1 MEVGFILLWGDTM
14 KGGEKMRLGVIVLSL
29 LIPVAFAVNAFAVG
43 SGKTVEYAGTSAG
56 KVVFDGKSHADK
68 GAKCT
73 DCHTKIY
80 PMKKGPSVT
89 MAEMNGGKSCGT
101 CHNGEKAFKTNDQ
114 ANCNKCHKK

>member
-1 MEVGFILLWGDTM
+1 MRYTLPVLGLLFTF
-14 KGGEKMRLGVIVLSL
+14 V
-29 LIPVAFAVNAFAVG
+29 FAVNAFAVG
-43 SGKTVEYAGTSAG
+43 PGKTVEYAGASAG
-56 KVVFDGKSHADK
+56 KVVFDGKSHADT

-89 MAEMNGGKSCGT
+89 MAEMNAGKSCGS

-114 ANCNKCHKK
+114 ATCGKCHKK

>member
-1 MEVGFILLWGDTM
+1 
-14 KGGEKMRLGVIVLSL
+14 MRFGLICLSL
-29 LIPVAFAVNAFAVG
+29 LILVAFAGNAFAVA
-43 SGKTVEYAGTSAG
+43 SGKTVGYAGASAG
-56 KVVFDGKSHADK
+56 KVVFDGKSHAEN

-89 MAEMNGGKSCGT
+89 MAEMNAGKSCGS

-114 ANCNKCHKK
+114 ASCNKCHKK